1 MTTMQV
7 WFANNGRTETGELTN
22 ERAESSY
29 GQPVLVINGVA
40 HGYGDMPV
48 ALSWQHPDNC
58 VAEREVCTEEQM
70 RLRGAW
76 NRQALGDAA
85 ETEVDVMRALNGI

>member
-7 WFANNGRTETGELTN
+7 WFANNNQIKTGELTN

-40 HGYGDMPV
+40 HGYGEMPV
-48 ALSWQHPDNC
+48 ALSWQHPDNN
-58 VAEREVCTEEQM
+58 VAERDVCTEEQM

-76 NRQALGDAA
+76 NRQGLGDVA
-85 ETEVDVMRALNGI
+85 ETEIDVMAALNGL